1 MKEKKCIHK
10 WKYMGFYNSGY
21 YNEKVCIYCEK
32 MELEKISKIME
43 PKEKAMEL
51 VNKFWH
57 VEPLESQDGM
67 EIQMAI
73 ECALIVVD
81 EILDLNL
88 GLSNCDENNWDID
101 KFYLEVKQEIE
112 KL

>member
-1 MKEKKCIHK
+1 MT
-10 WKYMGFYNSGY
+10 
-21 YNEKVCIYCEK
+21 
-32 MELEKISKIME
+32 
-43 PKEKAMEL
+43 PKEKAKEI
-51 VNKFWH
+51 VDKFRLN
-57 VEPLESQDGM
+57 VLDYEDNGLNTFKAKQ
-67 EIQMAI
+67 
-73 ECALIVVD
+73 CALISVD